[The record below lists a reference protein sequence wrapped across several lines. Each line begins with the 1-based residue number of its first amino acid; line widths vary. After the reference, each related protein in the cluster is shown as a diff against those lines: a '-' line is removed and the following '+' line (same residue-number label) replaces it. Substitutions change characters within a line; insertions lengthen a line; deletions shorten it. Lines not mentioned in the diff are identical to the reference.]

1 MDVAEEMQ
9 AADILLMD
17 ISKVSDFADF
27 FVILTAESRRQM
39 EAISGN
45 VEATLK
51 GAGAFFHHREGT
63 AESGW
68 VLLDFADVIVHL
80 FAPEERELYRLEEL
94 WVSGQQVVRIQ

>member
-9 AADILLMD
+9 ATDILLMD

-27 FVILTAESRRQM
+27 FIILTAENRRQM

-45 VEATLK
+45 VEAALK
-51 GAGAFFHHREGT
+51 GAGASFHHREGT
-63 AESGW
+63 MESGW
-68 VLLDFADVIVHL
+68 LLLDFGDVIVHL
-80 FAPEERELYRLEEL
+80 FAPEEREFYRLEEL